1 MNKLPYMSLPAQRIA
16 HNRGLRHETKLRGEV
31 HYFTGKECKNGHIEK
46 RLVSSGSCMEC
57 VRLKAAQLR
66 LKRSPEKK
74 AQDRAYS
81 RINAAQWR
89 IANPDH
95 ENTKIVKRRW
105 ASEHPEQKNAST
117 AKRRAAK
124 LQRTPLWLTQAHHKQ
139 IEQFYW
145 EAAEVSKVVGEFY
158 HVDHIVPLQGR
169 TVSGLHVPWN
179 LQILPAK
186 ENLSK
191 GNNHA

>member
-1 MNKLPYMSLPAQRIA
+1 MGHKYPIGHVP
-16 HNRGLRHETKLRGEV
+16 HNRGLRHEAKLRGDTR
-31 HYFTGKECKNGHIEK
+31 YFTGEPCKNKHIEQ
-46 RLVSSGSCMEC
+46 RLVSSGGCMEC
-57 VRLKAAQLR
+57 ARLQTAKNRANETTQKRALR
-66 LKRSPEKK
+66 LQKSVER
-74 AQDRAYS
+74 
-81 RINAAQWR
+81 AAQWR
-89 IANPDH
+89 IANPEH
-95 ENTKIVKRRW
+95 VNTKIVKRRW
-105 ASEHPEQKNAST
+105 ASAHPEQKNAWT

-158 HVDHIVPLQGR
+158 HVDHIVPLQGK

-191 GNNHA
+191 GNNHG

>member
-1 MNKLPYMSLPAQRIA
+1 MGHKYPIGHVP
-16 HNRGLRHETKLRGEV
+16 HNRGLRHEAKLRGDTR
-31 HYFTGKECKNGHIEK
+31 YFTGEPCKNKHIEQ
-46 RLVSSGSCMEC
+46 RLVSSGGCMEC
-57 VRLKAAQLR
+57 ARLQTAKNRANETTQKRALR
-66 LKRSPEKK
+66 LQKSV
-74 AQDRAYS
+74 DR
-81 RINAAQWR
+81 AAQWR

-105 ASEHPEQKNAST
+105 ASEHPEQKNADT

-124 LQRTPLWLTQAHHKQ
+124 LQRTPLWLTLTHHKQ
-139 IEQFYW
+139 IDRFYW

-158 HVDHIVPLQGR
+158 HVDHIVPLQGK

-191 GNNHA
+191 GNNHG

>member
-1 MNKLPYMSLPAQRIA
+1 MGHKDPIGHVP
-16 HNRGLRHETKLRGEV
+16 HNRGLRHEAKLRGDTR
-31 HYFTGKECKNGHIEK
+31 YFTGEPCKNKHIEQ
-46 RLVSSGSCMEC
+46 RLVSSGGCMEC
-57 VRLKAAQLR
+57 ARLQTAKNRANETTHKRALR
-66 LKRSPEKK
+66 LQKSV
-74 AQDRAYS
+74 DR
-81 RINAAQWR
+81 AAQWR

-105 ASEHPEQKNAST
+105 ASEHPEKKNADT

-124 LQRTPLWLTQAHHKQ
+124 LQRTPLWLTLTHHKQ
-139 IEQFYW
+139 IDRFYW
-145 EAAEVSKVVGEFY
+145 EAAEVSKIVGEFY
-158 HVDHIVPLQGR
+158 HVDHIVPLQGK

-191 GNNHA
+191 GNNHG